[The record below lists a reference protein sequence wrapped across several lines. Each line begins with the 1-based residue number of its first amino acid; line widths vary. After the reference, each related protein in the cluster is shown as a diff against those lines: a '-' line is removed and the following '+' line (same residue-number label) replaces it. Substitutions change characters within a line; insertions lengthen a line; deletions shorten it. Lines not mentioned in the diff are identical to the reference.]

1 VEHDRRSVDD
11 LVVDLGDLGVAGGD
25 LIMVHASLRAI
36 GPVEGGADGVID
48 ALEATVGPQGTL
60 LMVLGARDDWDWVN
74 ERPED
79 ERPTLLRD
87 AVPFDCLATPADPEV
102 GILAEV
108 FRRRSGTRVSD
119 HPEGRF
125 GASGP
130 LASRLLEDVPWDDY
144 YGPGS
149 PLDRLRHAGGK
160 VLRLGADLDTLTI
173 LHHAEYLASVPSKRR
188 VRRHRLVVGREG
200 PELRVIECLDDS
212 HGIVDYPGEDYFVVI
227 LRDYLATGRASTGI
241 VGRATSELIDA
252 SDVVAFG
259 AAWMTEHFVDR

>member
-1 VEHDRRSVDD
+1 MELDRRSVDD
-11 LVVDLGDLGVAGGD
+11 LVVDLGDLGVARGD

-36 GPVEGGADGVID
+36 GPVEGGAGGVID
-48 ALEATVGPQGTL
+48 ALEAAVGPPGTL

-79 ERPTLLRD
+79 ERPGLLRD
-87 AVPFDCLATPADPEV
+87 AVPFDCLATPADPDV
-102 GILAEV
+102 GTLAEV
-108 FRRRSGTRVSD
+108 FRRRPGTRVSD

-125 GASGP
+125 GACGP
-130 LASRLLEDVPWDDY
+130 LASRLLENVPWDDY

-173 LHHAEYLASVPSKRR
+173 LHHAEYLASVPAKRR
-188 VRRHRLVVGREG
+188 VRRHRIVVGREG

-212 HGIVDYPGEDYFVVI
+212 DGIVDHPGEDYFVVI

-241 VGRATSELIDA
+241 VGRASSELMDA
-252 SDVVAFG
+252 SDIVEFG
-259 AAWMTEHFVDR
+259 VAWMTEHFVDR